1 MSLEEAVSR
10 TAPNRPSSV
19 SAYAP
24 ATVANVAAGFDV
36 LGFAVEGVGDR
47 VTLVRDETV
56 SGVRIDAID
65 GVVRKLPTDPSR
77 NTASVAALSLLETG
91 GAPGGFRMTIDK
103 GIALGSGM
111 GGSAA
116 SAVAGA
122 LAANRMLERPLGLAA
137 LLAHAVAGEAVASG
151 APHAD
156 NAAPCLYGG
165 LTAVVGG
172 DPPRVVRLPVPESVR
187 FVLVRPQLRLDTREA
202 RAALPSSVSLT
213 RHVEQSKHLAGFI
226 AGCFGNDLQLIGRS
240 MEDLI
245 AAPAR
250 AGLIPGYER
259 ARGAALSCGALGFGI
274 AGAGPSVFAWVV
286 SEDEADRVERAVR
299 AVFAE
304 LDLESEAW
312 SGPIGRRGAVVECE
326 R

>member
-1 MSLEEAVSR
+1 MST
-10 TAPNRPSSV
+10 TAPDRPSSV
-19 SAYAP
+19 SVFAP

-36 LGFAVEGVGDR
+36 LGFALEGVGDR
-47 VTLVRDETV
+47 VTLVRDDTV
-56 SGVRIDAID
+56 QGLRIDAID
-65 GVVRKLPTDPSR
+65 GVVRDLPTDPSR
-77 NTASVAALSLLETG
+77 NTASVAAQSLLEASGT
-91 GAPGGFRMTIDK
+91 AGGFRLTIHK

-122 LAANRMLERPLGLAA
+122 LAANRMLERPRGRAA

-165 LTAVVGG
+165 LTAVVGT
-172 DPPRVVRLPVPESVR
+172 DPPQVVALPVPDAVR
-187 FVLVRPQLRLDTREA
+187 FVLVRPKLRLDTREA
-202 RAALPSSVSLT
+202 RAALPASVPLT
-213 RHVEQSKHLAGFI
+213 RHVEQSKRLAGFL

-259 ARGAALSCGALGFGI
+259 ARRAALSSGALGFGI

-286 SEDEADRVERAVR
+286 SENEAGRVERVVR
-299 AVFAE
+299 DVFAE
-304 LDLESEAW
+304 LDLETEAW
-312 SGPIGRRGAVVECE
+312 SGPIGRRGALVETE
-326 R
+326 A

>member
-1 MSLEEAVSR
+1 MSSEEPVST
-10 TAPNRPSSV
+10 TAPDRPSSV
-19 SAYAP
+19 SVFAP

-36 LGFAVEGVGDR
+36 LGFAVEGIGDR
-47 VTLVRDETV
+47 VTLVRDDTV
-56 SGVRIDAID
+56 QGVRIDAID
-65 GVVRKLPTDPSR
+65 GVVRDLPTDPTR
-77 NTASVAALSLLETG
+77 NTASVAALSLLEAS
-91 GAPGGFRMTIDK
+91 GAPGGFRLTIDK

-122 LAANRMLERPLGLAA
+122 LAANRMLERPLDRAA

-172 DPPRVVRLPVPESVR
+172 DPPQVVRVPVPESVR
-187 FVLVRPQLRLDTREA
+187 FVVVRPHMRLDTREA
-202 RAALPSSVSLT
+202 RAALPANLPLT
-213 RHVEQSKHLAGFI
+213 RHVEQSKRLAGFL
-226 AGCFGNDLQLIGRS
+226 AGCFGNDLPLIGRS

-259 ARGAALSCGALGFGI
+259 ARRAALSGGALGFGI

-286 SEDEADRVERAVR
+286 SEDDASCVERALR
-299 AVFAE
+299 EVFAE
-304 LDLESEAW
+304 LELETEAW
-312 SGPIGRRGAVVECE
+312 SGPIGRRGAAVESE
-326 R
+326 A